1 MTATKKSDSA
11 AWPSHTPRC
20 VPRSALSPIPAAS
33 IPCPSA
39 QPTGDHGAH
48 HGCVTASR
56 QASSTKPE
64 RLMTKSRERTP
75 AKRAV
80 GSTRGGRSTKRR
92 HTAMPRPI
100 TKKRPKKSSTV
111 S

>member
-11 AWPSHTPRC
+11 AWPSHTLRC

-56 QASSTKPE
+56 QASSTKPD
-64 RLMTKSRERTP
+64 RLMTKSRRSEEHTSELQSQSNLVCRLLLEKKKERLL
-75 AKRAV
+75 A
-80 GSTRGGRSTKRR
+80 
-92 HTAMPRPI
+92 
-100 TKKRPKKSSTV
+100 
-111 S
+111 